1 MKFILYDTLN
11 CREISRH
18 SSIKTAVLAQMR
30 INQNL
35 RNEYNGLLSLPTVI
49 LFDGAKLDETQ
60 QQEVENFHASIKTAM
75 N

>member
-1 MKFILYDTLN
+1 
-11 CREISRH
+11 
-18 SSIKTAVLAQMR
+18 MR

-49 LFDGAKLDETQ
+49 LFDGAKLNETQ